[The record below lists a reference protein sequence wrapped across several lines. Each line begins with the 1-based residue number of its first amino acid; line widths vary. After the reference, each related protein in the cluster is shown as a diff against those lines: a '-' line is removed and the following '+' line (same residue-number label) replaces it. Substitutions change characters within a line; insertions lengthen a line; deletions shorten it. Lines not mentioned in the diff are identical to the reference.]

1 MLWWGMASKKKAA
14 VHAFNLRAVPAKTF
28 FKIKMAAAAE
38 QMSARDW
45 LLNLAE
51 SRVAELEREGKLPK
65 SQNT

>member
-1 MLWWGMASKKKAA
+1 MATKKKTP

-38 QMSARDW
+38 QLSARDW

-51 SRVAELEREGKLPK
+51 RRVAELEHEGKLPK
-65 SQNT
+65 SKDT

>member
-1 MLWWGMASKKKAA
+1 MTPKKKGP

-45 LLNLAE
+45 LLKLAE
-51 SRVAELEREGKLPK
+51 NRVVELEHEGKLPK
-65 SQNT
+65 YKDT